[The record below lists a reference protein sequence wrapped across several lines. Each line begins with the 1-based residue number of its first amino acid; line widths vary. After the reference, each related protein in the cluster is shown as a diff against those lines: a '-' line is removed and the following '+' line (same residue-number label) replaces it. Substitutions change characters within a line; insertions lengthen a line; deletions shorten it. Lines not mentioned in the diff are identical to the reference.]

1 MDCEW
6 KVTRMCA
13 IGEHF
18 KAQLEG
24 VEGEISFFFFKMGN
38 SCIYMLKR
46 DCQWREHNTSWHYC
60 LNKSF
65 VKEGVVL

>member
-24 VEGEISFFFFKMGN
+24 VEGEISFFFFLRWAILVFI
-38 SCIYMLKR
+38 CLK
-46 DCQWREHNTSWHYC
+46 EIVNGESTIHPGTT
-60 LNKSF
+60 
-65 VKEGVVL
+65 V

>member
-24 VEGEISFFFFKMGN
+24 VEGEISFFFF
-38 SCIYMLKR
+38 
-46 DCQWREHNTSWHYC
+46 
-60 LNKSF
+60 
-65 VKEGVVL
+65 